1 MARRRSKWRR
11 TTQIMRKMMQEARKV
26 RVRESLRQC
35 PVCGSPH
42 SLSIEIKENKWT
54 GIKTAHVVCSACG
67 FEVTLENLP
76 PIADEFWVYSRILDQ
91 VQGVGRAPAAEATAT
106 AASESAESAEAET
119 VPSEESGSAESAA
132 ESEGLEIEFHEVREE

>member
-1 MARRRSKWRR
+1 MAKRRSKWRR
-11 TTQIMRKMMQEARKV
+11 TTQIVRKMMQEARRA

-42 SLSIEIKENKWT
+42 SLSIDIKENKWT
-54 GIKTAHVVCSACG
+54 GIKTAHVVCSVCG

-91 VQGVGRAPAAEATAT
+91 VQGMGRPAEA
-106 AASESAESAEAET
+106 ASGGGEVVEEARAEGSAEEAGGGGGEAESA
-119 VPSEESGSAESAA
+119 VEESG
-132 ESEGLEIEFHEVREE
+132 LEVEFHEIREE